1 LLQLAGLDVFAPS
14 AACNQFAKE
23 RIRDQGSVGGAISL
37 FLFLGLQRNLW
48 VLFGNKR
55 AAKEEIAAA
64 GLVSAGFQVLAN
76 SSAIPIRN
84 PGAS

>member
-1 LLQLAGLDVFAPS
+1 ML
-14 AACNQFAKE
+14 
-23 RIRDQGSVGGAISL
+23 GGPAEGVSGRQMEEES
-37 FLFLGLQRNLW
+37 LGLQRNLW
-48 VLFGNKR
+48 VLFGKKR
-55 AAKEEIAAA
+55 AAKDEIAAA